1 MDIINKLYPYP
12 VLWENNDDYIKS
24 SFDCD
29 IDINK
34 NFDVITINAK
44 FKLKNKQI
52 NKLIEDGKAEYV
64 IHIES
69 SSTLYR
75 EIKCSNQKEFSFDIL
90 SEHLWGA
97 VSLSSFIVVKEKI
110 IDYYNCDFNLDY
122 EGTAFNLDIGN
133 ILAIG
138 PQYKFDVEKNAEEL
152 ANISSI
158 FTIYRREDD
167 DNIDLKVDMLSDK
180 IKIGLSRDVY
190 ENYNHIAKLQ
200 VAMLNMLNTAILLPT
215 LVYVLEQLKDDIS
228 AYEECRWF
236 QAMKRFF
243 KNENMNLDEDMI
255 ESNMSIVLAQKI
267 MHMPIAKTL
276 ILIKDIDKNIE
287 EE

>member
-152 ANISSI
+152 ANIPSI

-167 DNIDLKVDMLSDK
+167 DNIDLKV
-180 IKIGLSRDVY
+180 
-190 ENYNHIAKLQ
+190 E
-200 VAMLNMLNTAILLPT
+200 
-215 LVYVLEQLKDDIS
+215 
-228 AYEECRWF
+228 
-236 QAMKRFF
+236 
-243 KNENMNLDEDMI
+243 
-255 ESNMSIVLAQKI
+255 
-267 MHMPIAKTL
+267 
-276 ILIKDIDKNIE
+276 
-287 EE
+287 